1 MSYQGRLSGAE
12 PWTHDGTPGG
22 VPIVPSYFRGPNMAT
37 LGGAF
42 GSQLDSRAEQILQGR
57 MAAIPFAGG
66 ANPGRVGAARLADGR
81 LIECAPLAL
90 QAHAADRGILTYP
103 TQGEL
108 ALRVACSQWHQLHQ
122 ARGTHWGEIMHAR
135 AYFADQVAAG
145 FAYPRIA
152 VVFQDNEGSPAARW
166 YQVDAA
172 GNRTLLVG
180 NFNYDGFNLCR
191 SRVWAF
197 IDMTGTG
204 YTPPETYDSG
214 GIYDASGWR
223 YDAGGSRPFTAAM
236 GVDVAAMFF
245 DWKAAHSWLAGVVA
259 VWPQAGGA
267 PFPTAAGTP
276 TQDATGW
283 WSLPNGAGTWSVLA
297 NPGTGLG
304 TRPPNFIW
312 LLDSQ
317 APII

>member
-1 MSYQGRLSGAE
+1 
-12 PWTHDGTPGG
+12 
-22 VPIVPSYFRGPNMAT
+22 MAT

-166 YQVDAA
+166 YQVDAT

-180 NFNYDGFNLCR
+180 TFNYDGFNLYR

-204 YTPPETYDSG
+204 YTPPALWGAFNWGDGTLWGQG
-214 GIYDASGWR
+214 GA
-223 YDAGGSRPFTAAM
+223 RPFTAAM
-236 GVDVAAMFF
+236 AADVAAMFY
-245 DWKAAHSWLAGVVA
+245 DWKAAHSWLTGVVV
-259 VWPQAGGA
+259 VWPGVGGA

-276 TQDATGW
+276 TQDAAGW
-283 WSLPNGAGTWSVLA
+283 WSLPNGANTWGGYVLPA
-297 NPGTGLG
+297 PDGRAS
-304 TRPPNFIW
+304 RPPNFQWIY
-312 LLDSQ
+312 DNP
-317 APII
+317 PIII